1 MKKNLPLFL
10 LFVFVFLAS
19 HLSISKA
26 QIGSFSGSHKV
37 SVSARIGD
45 FYLNLFGWISPFA
58 SVILTSDGVLLRG
71 TVADQYGNFSIPEVL
86 IKAGFS
92 HFCLEA
98 VDFKRL
104 GESLTCFTIPPAKG
118 SITMRDIFLP
128 PTIGLSRSEIAEGAS
143 AFAFGYTMPGALV
156 TLHLSNGKT
165 LTTYADSTG
174 FYQFEIKGLKA
185 GKYSLFATAEY
196 HKKQSLAPTKKL
208 SLTALSWWEQLLA
221 FLRELLAKIIRF
233 IFGLP
238 LGALWLGLPPL
249 LSIIFLILKIWPEK
263 FTFIYQSRLMVF
275 FTHAFR
281 KSKKHL
287 HHDWFMGY

>member
-10 LFVFVFLAS
+10 LFVLVLLAS
-19 HLSISKA
+19 NFSISRA
-26 QIGSFSGSHKV
+26 ELGSFKGSHSV
-37 SVSARIGD
+37 QVSARVGD

-58 SVILTSDGVLLRG
+58 SVILTSDGILLRG
-71 TVADQYGNFSIPEVL
+71 TVADQFGNFSIPEVL
-86 IKAGFS
+86 IKRGFS

-98 VDFKRL
+98 IDFKRL
-104 GESLTCFTIPPAKG
+104 GESLTCFNIPPAKG
-118 SITMRDIFLP
+118 SVTMRDIFLP

-143 AFAFGYTMPGALV
+143 AFAFGYTMPGATV

-165 LTTYADSTG
+165 LTTTADSSG

-185 GKYSLFATAEY
+185 GKYNLFATAEY
-196 HKKQSLAPTKKL
+196 HKKQSLAPTKRL
-208 SLTALSWWEQLLA
+208 SLTALSWWEQLIA
-221 FLRELLAKIIRF
+221 FLKELLNKF
-233 IFGLP
+233 IKFILGLP

-263 FTFIYQSRLMVF
+263 FTFIYQSRLIIF

-281 KSKKHL
+281 KTKKHL
-287 HHDWFMGY
+287 HHEWWMGY